1 MRCVMGWS
9 DVVVCVWCAVFV
21 ALCVC
26 VCEVMCLLGIF
37 ECLELTRVFA
47 ATHVCD
53 CGIAR
58 RLMVLG
64 AKHQRAG
71 ARALRRGGG
80 AMLGGLVY
88 DVVVT
93 PCDLRSLEMARPQQD
108 SLLLLCLG

>member
-1 MRCVMGWS
+1 MDWS
-9 DVVVCVWCAVFV
+9 DVVVYVWCALSV
-21 ALCVC
+21 ALG
-26 VCEVMCLLGIF
+26 VCEVMCLLGIL
-37 ECLELTRVFA
+37 ECLELTCGSAVPYM
-47 ATHVCD
+47 CD
-53 CGIAR
+53 CGIAWNVV
-58 RLMVLG
+58 VLG

-93 PCDLRSLEMARPQQD
+93 PCDVRRLEMALLARVG

>member
-1 MRCVMGWS
+1 MRAVCDGLERCCGVR
-9 DVVVCVWCAVFV
+9 VVCSVCGVG
-21 ALCVC
+21 C
-26 VCEVMCLLGIF
+26 VCEVRCLLGIF
-37 ECLELTRVFA
+37 ECLELTRAFA

-53 CGIAR
+53 CGIAW

-64 AKHQRAG
+64 LELLRAG
-71 ARALRRGGG
+71 AGAFRRGGG
-80 AMLGGLVY
+80 ATLGGLVY

>member
-1 MRCVMGWS
+1 MVY
-9 DVVVCVWCAVFV
+9 VWCALSV
-21 ALCVC
+21 ALV

-37 ECLELTRVFA
+37 ECLELTRA
-47 ATHVCD
+47 CLASYMCD
-53 CGIAR
+53 CGIAWNGV
-58 RLMVLG
+58 VLG
-64 AKHQRAG
+64 AEHLRAG

-93 PCDLRSLEMARPQQD
+93 PCDVRRLEMALLARIG